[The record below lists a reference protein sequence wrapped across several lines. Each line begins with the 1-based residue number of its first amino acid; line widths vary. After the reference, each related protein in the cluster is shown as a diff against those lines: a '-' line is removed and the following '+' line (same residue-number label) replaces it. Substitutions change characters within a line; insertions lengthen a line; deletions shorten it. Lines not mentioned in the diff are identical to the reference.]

1 MPKFRRVTVV
11 TAAKRATWYKRRQLF
26 CEYIREEIGC
36 YLYCLKIIMYSGT
49 RVSMAVSTRQAGS
62 SGPFNLTPV
71 DLSPEVRFRSDNGL
85 AGAKLKLQQTRQG
98 EK

>member
-1 MPKFRRVTVV
+1 M
-11 TAAKRATWYKRRQLF
+11 
-26 CEYIREEIGC
+26 
-36 YLYCLKIIMYSGT
+36 
-49 RVSMAVSTRQAGS
+49 SMAVSTRQAGS